1 VLSDSRAES
10 RVNDPSLSPSDVESR
25 RPHVIRTRLYGVDL
39 LFNSRLNKGTAF
51 TEAERDVFGLHGL
64 LPPHIGTLEDQRE
77 RRKRVLDSRE
87 TAFGKYSNLRDLQD
101 NNETA
106 FYSMIEHY
114 TEELLPIV
122 YTPAVGEG
130 CQRFSEIWRRP
141 RGLFISYPN
150 RDRIDQILAEKR
162 YDDVRCIVV
171 SDGERI
177 LGLGDQ
183 GAGGMGIPIGKMALY
198 TALGGIPPEHCL
210 PILLDA
216 GTDNEKLLHDP
227 IYIGW
232 QHHRMRGQEYD
243 DFVEAFVRAVER
255 RWPHIL
261 LQWEDFA
268 GTNAAR
274 LLERYRDRL
283 CTFNDDIQGTA
294 AVMTATVLA
303 AASATGVPISQQTIA
318 MFGAGSAGI
327 GIIDLLVSA
336 MKQQGLSE
344 EQARSRIYAFNRYGL
359 LVEGARGI
367 KESQRHLVRN
377 RADITGWQLE
387 GGQDVSLPDVVRNAK
402 VTVLAGVSAQTGAF
416 TEEVVRE
423 MARHTIRPIIF
434 PLSNPTS
441 QAEATPEDILRWT
454 EGRALVGTGSPFPP
468 VEMAGRTMRVSQVN
482 NSFIFPGLALGI
494 LVSQARR
501 VTDGM
506 IMAATKALAGLSPS
520 REDKTAPL
528 LPPIG
533 ESRKVAMVVSE
544 AVARQAMA
552 EGVAV
557 IEVEAALRE
566 RIREYMWNP
575 VYVPYERIE
584 RGRSTDLP

>member
-10 RVNDPSLSPSDVESR
+10 RVNDPSHSPSDVETR
-25 RPHVIRTRLYGVDL
+25 TPHVIRTRLHGVDL

-243 DFVEAFVRAVER
+243 DFVEAFVTAVER

-303 AASATGVPISQQTIA
+303 AASAIGVPISQQTIA

-423 MARHTIRPIIF
+423 MARHTVRPIIF